1 LASACKRLALG
12 LACLLLAACQEDL
25 QRGLNQK
32 DANDIVAILAAN
44 GIEAKRVPDGA
55 TNFKITVDGS
65 NISRATIVLKDTGYP
80 RESYKSIAEIFNGE
94 GLIVTPFEQK
104 ARMVFALGQEL
115 TRTISMIEG
124 VTQARVHV
132 VLPEIDPRDRS
143 LTKATASV
151 VIYHRAGI
159 DVLDVTQKARAIV
172 SNAVQGLQS
181 RDVSISTFAASA
193 IAAGR
198 SIDINQTDHGVGASS
213 FPLRL
218 DWVLYGL
225 AMILAVF
232 GLMNLFGRR
241 RTV

>member
-1 LASACKRLALG
+1 MFG
-12 LACLLLAACQEDL
+12 LSCLLLAACQEDL

-32 DANDIVAILAAN
+32 DANDIVVILAAN

-55 TNFKITVDGS
+55 TNFKITVDGK
-65 NISRATIVLKDTGYP
+65 NVSRATIVLKDTGYP
-80 RESYKSIAEIFNGE
+80 RETFKSIAEIFNGE
-94 GLIVTPFEQK
+94 GLIITPFEQK
-104 ARMVFALGQEL
+104 ARMIFALSQEL
-115 TRTISMIEG
+115 TRTITMIEG

-151 VIYHRAGI
+151 VIYHRVGI

-181 RDVSISTFAASA
+181 RDVSVSTFAASA

-198 SIDINQTDHGVGASS
+198 SVDISQADHGAGGAA

-225 AMILAVF
+225 AAILAVF

-241 RTV
+241 RAA